1 MIYVCGFGNT
11 FEIESIPGALLK
23 GQNSF
28 QKCQFNQYAEQLIG
42 LSFSAPNN
50 LNQRSWLYRFRPSV
64 KHFINFTKIN

>member
-42 LSFSAPNN
+42 LSIFC
-50 LNQRSWLYRFRPSV
+50 
-64 KHFINFTKIN
+64 TKQFKSEIMAI